1 MLKRTNPNGKLYSG
15 KLTTDSDNY
24 SLSNLFPTN
33 LFPANFLQLVRSSPF
48 GFTLVELLV
57 VIAIIGVLI
66 ALLLPAVQAAREA
79 ARRMQC
85 SNQLKQFSIA
95 LHTYHDANDSFPAGN
110 SRIHQAGT
118 TNRWNGYSPF
128 LMLMPF
134 YEQVALYTEA
144 TTGANAGKDP
154 TPANGSPWNTT
165 VTILLCPS
173 DINGTMS
180 LGRISYVFSLGDWP
194 DKNND
199 DNTATIFKPVNPRGL
214 FVRCVGPEST
224 DAWASVWYGMSALS
238 DGTSNTVV
246 FSERATTSNRNIIR
260 GAYKLSASGMNDD
273 ITDIA
278 AGTDGALNV
287 TVQGCLNEKAGK
299 GYNTTGGVQ
308 QDGDFGTRWGD
319 GRGPSSFSTILPPN
333 SPSCSGASTADYNA
347 RMMVAASSYH
357 SGGVNASLADGS
369 VRFISETINYG
380 TITATTTPVAGGE
393 SPFGVW
399 GALGSI
405 NGGEA
410 KSP

>member
-1 MLKRTNPNGKLYSG
+1 MTKN
-15 KLTTDSDNY
+15 NY
-24 SLSNLFPTN
+24 FK
-33 LFPANFLQLVRSSPF
+33 

-95 LHTYHDANDSFPAGN
+95 LHNYHDTNNSFPAGN
-110 SRIHQAGT
+110 SRISCVYTPSGGTTT
-118 TNRWNGYSPF
+118 TNRWNGYSP
-128 LMLMPF
+128 LLLLMPF
-134 YEQVALYTEA
+134 YEQVGIYTEA

-154 TPANGSPWNTT
+154 SPGNGYPWNTT

-173 DINGTMS
+173 DSNAS
-180 LGRISYVFSLGDWP
+180 ASDARVSYVFSLGDWP

-199 DNTATIFKPVNPRGL
+199 NNAAGIFKPVNPRGL
-214 FVRCVGPEST
+214 FVRCVGPGST
-224 DAWASVWYGMSALS
+224 DSFASAWYGMSAMS

-246 FSERATTSNRNIIR
+246 FSERCVSSNRNTIR
-260 GAYKLSASGMNDD
+260 GAYKLNATGMNNNN
-273 ITDIA
+273 TDIA
-278 AGTDGALNV
+278 AGTGGAFDV
-287 TVQGCLNEKAGK
+287 TVKDCLDERDGK
-299 GYNTTGGVQ
+299 GYKTAGGAIQ
-308 QDGDFGTRWGD
+308 QSDHFGTRWAD
-319 GRGPSSFSTILPPN
+319 GRGPSSFSMILPPN
-333 SPSCSGASTADYNA
+333 SPSCSGAGLDYDA

-357 SGGVNASLADGS
+357 SGGVNVSLGDGS
-369 VRFISETINYG
+369 VRFVSETINSG
-380 TITATTTPVAGGE
+380 SITATTTPVVSGE

-410 KSP
+410 NTF

>member
-1 MLKRTNPNGKLYSG
+1 MKKHY
-15 KLTTDSDNY
+15 
-24 SLSNLFPTN
+24 LFK
-33 LFPANFLQLVRSSPF
+33 

-95 LHTYHDANDSFPAGN
+95 LHNYHDTNDSFPAGN
-110 SRIHQAGT
+110 SRIVKSATQ
-118 TNRWNGYSPF
+118 RWNGYSPL

-134 YEQVALYTEA
+134 YEHVAIYTEA

-154 TPANGSPWNTT
+154 TGSSPWNTT

-173 DINGTMS
+173 DSNAVAVE
-180 LGRISYVFSLGDWP
+180 GRVSYVFSLGDWP

-199 DNTATIFKPVNPRGL
+199 NDTATIFKPANPRGL
-214 FVRCVGPEST
+214 FVRCVKSGSN
-224 DAWASVWYGMSALS
+224 DSWASVWYGMNALS
-238 DGTSNTVV
+238 DGTSNTIV
-246 FSERATTSNRNIIR
+246 FSERCVTSRRNTIR
-260 GAYKLSASGMNDD
+260 GAYKLNATGMNNAN
-273 ITDIA
+273 TDIA
-278 AGTDGALNV
+278 AGTGGALAV

-299 GYNTTGGVQ
+299 GYTSGGIQ
-308 QDGDFGTRWGD
+308 QDDHFGTRWAD

-333 SPSCSGASTADYNA
+333 SPSCSGAGLDYDA

-357 SGGVNASLADGS
+357 SSGVNVALGDGA
-369 VRFISETINYG
+369 VRFISETINCG
-380 TITATTTPVAGGE
+380 TITATTTPVASGE

-410 KSP
+410 KTP

>member
-1 MLKRTNPNGKLYSG
+1 MKKNSFFR
-15 KLTTDSDNY
+15 
-24 SLSNLFPTN
+24 
-33 LFPANFLQLVRSSPF
+33 

-95 LHTYHDANDSFPAGN
+95 LHNYHDTNDSFPAGN
-110 SRIHQAGT
+110 SRIYNVYTAADGTVT
-118 TNRWNGYSPF
+118 TNHWNGYSPL

-134 YEQVALYTEA
+134 YEQVAVYTEA

-154 TPANGSPWNTT
+154 NGSSPWNAT

-173 DINGTMS
+173 DSNGAAAD
-180 LGRISYVFSLGDWP
+180 GRVSYVFSLGDWP

-199 DNTATIFKPVNPRGL
+199 NNAASIFKPANPRGL
-214 FVRCVGPEST
+214 FVRCVGAQSNYS
-224 DAWASVWYGMSALS
+224 WASVWYGMSALS

-246 FSERATTSNRNIIR
+246 FSERCVTSNRNTIR
-260 GAYKLSASGMNDD
+260 GAYKLSATGMNNNN
-273 ITDIA
+273 TDIA
-278 AGTDGALNV
+278 AGTDGAFDV
-287 TVQGCLNEKAGK
+287 TVQGCLDERDGK
-299 GYNTTGGVQ
+299 GYKTTGGGIQ
-308 QDGDFGTRWGD
+308 QGDHFGTRWAD

-333 SPSCSGASTADYNA
+333 SPSCSGAGLDYNA

-357 SGGVNASLADGS
+357 SGGVNVSLGDGS
-369 VRFISETINYG
+369 VRFISETIDSG
-380 TITATTTPVAGGE
+380 TITATTTPVSNGE

-410 KSP
+410 KVP

>member
-1 MLKRTNPNGKLYSG
+1 MRKYYFFK
-15 KLTTDSDNY
+15 
-24 SLSNLFPTN
+24 
-33 LFPANFLQLVRSSPF
+33 

-95 LHTYHDANDSFPAGN
+95 LHNYHDTNDSFPAGN
-110 SRIHQAGT
+110 SRVALSATQ
-118 TNRWNGYSPF
+118 RWNGYSPL

-134 YEQVALYTEA
+134 YEHAAVYTEA
-144 TTGANAGKDP
+144 TTGTNAGKDP
-154 TPANGSPWNTT
+154 STGSGYPWNTT

-173 DINGTMS
+173 DSNGTVADA
-180 LGRISYVFSLGDWP
+180 RVSYVFSLGDWP

-199 DNTATIFKPVNPRGL
+199 NNTATIFKPVNPRGM
-214 FVRCVGPEST
+214 FVRCVGPGST
-224 DAWASVWYGMSALS
+224 DSWASVWYGMNALS

-246 FSERATTSNRNIIR
+246 FSERAVTSNRNTIR
-260 GAYKLSASGMNDD
+260 GAYKLNATGMNNAN
-273 ITDIA
+273 TDIA
-278 AGTDGALNV
+278 AGTGALAV
-287 TVQGCLNEKAGK
+287 TVQGCLDERDKK
-299 GYNTTGGVQ
+299 GYKTTGGAIQ
-308 QDGDFGTRWGD
+308 QADHFGTRWAD

-333 SPSCSGASTADYNA
+333 SPSCSGGGLDYDA

-380 TITATTTPVAGGE
+380 TITATTTPVTGGE

-410 KSP
+410 KTP